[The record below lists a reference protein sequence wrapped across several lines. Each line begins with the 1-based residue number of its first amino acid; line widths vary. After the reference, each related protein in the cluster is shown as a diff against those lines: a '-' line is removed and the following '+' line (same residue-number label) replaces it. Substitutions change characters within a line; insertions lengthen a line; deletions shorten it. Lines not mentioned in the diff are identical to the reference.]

1 MLWWNPWWAMMNGIA
16 PMQKNLQKWPLFDE
30 VLIIWLLGIFSN
42 ALKHTSQDSVLL
54 TNREKSPMKS
64 TFWHNLEK
72 YCFRVFFEESWG
84 PLRGEWAYIYP
95 WYPRYFKPLPTLW
108 WNPWWAMM
116 NGLAPMQ
123 RNTEKWP
130 IFNEILIVWPLKI
143 FSNTLKLKSLD
154 TQDTLNI
161 FSCYGEIHDELRWM
175 V

>member
-1 MLWWNPWWAMMNGIA
+1 MT
-16 PMQKNLQKWPLFDE
+16 
-30 VLIIWLLGIFSN
+30 S
-42 ALKHTSQDSVLL
+42 TSQRPLRSSRLNFAPSRKTEIVIGENGHKRCL
-54 TNREKSPMKS
+54 NGGKIKRSFVGEKSPTKS

-72 YCFRVFFEESWG
+72 YAFRVFFEESCE
-84 PLRGEWAYIYP
+84 PLRGEWVYIYP

-143 FSNTLKLKSLD
+143 FSNTLKLKS
-154 TQDTLNI
+154 QDNIVLINI
-161 FSCYGEIHDELRWM
+161 FRKFCIEKI
-175 V
+175 

>member
-1 MLWWNPWWAMMNGIA
+1 MRVWTYFWRSTNIFVAAVFLGRLRWNLAWMSYSDCW
-16 PMQKNLQKWPLFDE
+16 
-30 VLIIWLLGIFSN
+30 
-42 ALKHTSQDSVLL
+42 
-54 TNREKSPMKS
+54 EKSPTKS

-72 YCFRVFFEESWG
+72 YCFRGFFGESCE
-84 PLRGEWAYIYP
+84 PLRGEWVYIYP
-95 WYPRYFKPLPTLW
+95 WYPRYFKPLPTLG
-108 WNPWWAMM
+108 WNSWWAMM

-143 FSNTLKLKSLD
+143 FSNTMKLKSLD